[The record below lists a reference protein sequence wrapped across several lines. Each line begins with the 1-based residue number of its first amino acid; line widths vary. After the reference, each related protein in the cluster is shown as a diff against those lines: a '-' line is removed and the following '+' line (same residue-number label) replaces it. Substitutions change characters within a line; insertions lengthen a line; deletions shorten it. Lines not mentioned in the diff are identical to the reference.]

1 MVLILASKANSAYK
15 FRRSKKLPQNL
26 FSNTYP
32 FGQFG
37 IKVPYTKSVSFKIIP
52 YLKKVIIIGRK
63 IAVNI
68 PLSPIASAPNAA
80 AFSLISI
87 ARAVPIP

>member
-1 MVLILASKANSAYK
+1 MHSNLHLLKKPRTVAGTNFPTIFSK
-15 FRRSKKLPQNL
+15 
-26 FSNTYP
+26 TCP

-37 IKVPYTKSVSFKIIP
+37 IKVPYTKSVSFKIIL